1 MVENSKKAAKDVME
15 KALAALSNE
24 LKKVRTGRAQVSML
38 DNVKVNYYGNLTPLS
53 QVSAISTPDAKSF
66 LIAPWESQMLK
77 EIEQAIIKSD
87 LGMSPINDGKVIRL
101 KVPDL
106 NEQRRKEMVKSTKKV
121 VEDAKVAV
129 RMGRRDAN
137 ELLKKALK
145 DKAISEDDSKRAE
158 QEIQKMTDQYV
169 EKVDKISAE
178 KEKEIIRIFV
188 SERLLA
194 LVLTRYRC
202 LLQRRSG
209 RPVARYGSVR
219 SEQRRLRVPR

>member
-77 EIEQAIIKSD
+77 EVEQAIIKSD

-178 KEKEIIRIFV
+178 KEKEIMTI
-188 SERLLA
+188 
-194 LVLTRYRC
+194 
-202 LLQRRSG
+202 
-209 RPVARYGSVR
+209 
-219 SEQRRLRVPR
+219 